1 MFAAAA
7 IPIDGEACPED
18 SVPAPWGGCVCR
30 SCPSTPPP
38 ECMFELVPVEDTGGG
53 EGMEGTPSTTPA
65 PGRCCPRYECV
76 GCRREEDKLQGRC
89 QCAKGAI
96 IDRLGRTCRC
106 IDPHKT
112 LVNGEC
118 VCDELKCR
126 LPDMCNRKSV
136 AVQVQRGCCKTTVC
150 TPCPPDS
157 ESTALDS
164 DLLEDHCVCLP
175 CHTNCGY
182 NETVIIKKKGSG
194 FPGNCCDL
202 YECRAADE
210 AEEPPPPPPSL
221 LSGGGEDAKAAADA
235 SSAIYCL
242 VGDVRHPNGA
252 TWTTKDEQ
260 ICHCISGLSR
270 CSSEK
275 MHQLEK
281 PCFVDLKWYAN
292 GENWTKEDGCTQCIC
307 RNGEQQCISHF
318 CEVKE
323 SHIHSSDGD
332 TDADQ
337 VAVPSVECQPL
348 ADCDKSCTNGYK
360 INRHGCEVCM
370 CNEPP
375 PVIHDK
381 NTNGILEKYN
391 ISMEDLIRILD
402 EYKHSQRF
410 DSSSTSTTTT
420 TTTTSST
427 STINAVLSSGGTDDS
442 EALSSQIWKEMI
454 SRAGESKTTLVPV
467 AKKEETKEEHPASI
481 ASVNGTAGPAVTAG
495 DAAPA
500 DGGDDVYTIVLVCCL
515 AGVAACA
522 TAFAAACLYRN
533 RRKSSSVD
541 LTRCR
546 YEHVDAVA
554 VGTARTAVNG
564 ANAVNAPTLLLL
576 NNNNNEDIVKKKTNT
591 ATIDPLL

>member
-1 MFAAAA
+1 
-7 IPIDGEACPED
+7 
-18 SVPAPWGGCVCR
+18 
-30 SCPSTPPP
+30 
-38 ECMFELVPVEDTGGG
+38 MFELVPVEDTGGG

-112 LVNGEC
+112 L
-118 VCDELKCR
+118 
-126 LPDMCNRKSV
+126 
-136 AVQVQRGCCKTTVC
+136 
-150 TPCPPDS
+150 
-157 ESTALDS
+157 
-164 DLLEDHCVCLP
+164 
-175 CHTNCGY
+175 
-182 NETVIIKKKGSG
+182 VIIKKKGSG